1 MKFTFK
7 NYIKKNILSNVKF
20 NCLFLIFC
28 LFGFWYEKDIKF
40 IILFIISV
48 IISIYSVLFK
58 MHKLNN
64 IDNKE
69 QLEKILNNC
78 LFNIGNIYFTDDYI
92 FLLDALEKIYYKDIE
107 ILVPSFGL
115 PKRGEAVSGMA
126 LFIKLYLKHGETKR
140 FTLDGDKDQ
149 DFLKFGEIVLEKN
162 PNVFIGTL
170 KEYEKNINEKKDV
183 KIND

>member
-7 NYIKKNILSNVKF
+7 NYIKKNIIKNVKF

-69 QLEKILNNC
+69 QLEKILSNS
-78 LFNIGNIYFTDDYI
+78 LLNIEDVYFTDDYI
-92 FLLDALEKIYYKDIE
+92 FLLDTLEKIYYKDIE

-115 PKRGEAVSGMA
+115 PNRREKVQGVA
-126 LFIKLYLKHGETKR
+126 LFIKLYLKHGETKK

-170 KEYEKNINEKKDV
+170 KEYEKNISEKKCV
-183 KIND
+183 KND